1 MFNQSMIRRRSGL
14 ALCFVL
20 GVGLSACATSRS
32 VISVDV
38 PNRGPEAAGVPAK
51 IIEVVD
57 SRKFSVDPHNPSL
70 PSIGNASEITDPKL
84 TSRAVG
90 RKRNGF
96 GAALGDIVLP
106 EGQTVPGL
114 VRSAA
119 QQALREKGY
128 RVVESDSPDY
138 AAAAPLAL
146 NIEQFWTWMRP
157 GFSELKFYFEA
168 SVTIKGSDLVPGS
181 ADVVTARA
189 QLAAQTGM
197 ESNWKEVIQTGLDR
211 LAPAIKDKIKPASS
225 VRPVLGTE
233 ELSGPK
239 SQGSLSN
246 VTKPSAPP
254 STAPA
259 PNSMSSAEP
268 ALKVPPLASLGPDP
282 NSAALTSPNA
292 DAVRGLGAPSKDQPQ
307 PQLAGGSFVAFF
319 LERVQSADGRCSIR
333 VIGLIF
339 CRDGQVAAASI

>member
-106 EGQTVPGL
+106 EGQAVPGL

-128 RVVESDSPDY
+128 RVVEPDSPDY

-168 SVTIKGSDLVPGS
+168 SVTIKGSDLPGS
-181 ADVVTARA
+181 ADLVTARA
-189 QLAAQTGM
+189 QLGAQTADA
-197 ESNWKEVIQTGLDR
+197 LDHQLS
-211 LAPAIKDKIKPASS
+211 LARFVVSRQQP
-225 VRPVLGTE
+225 
-233 ELSGPK
+233 
-239 SQGSLSN
+239 
-246 VTKPSAPP
+246 
-254 STAPA
+254 TAP
-259 PNSMSSAEP
+259 SQQ
-268 ALKVPPLASLGPDP
+268 LATVDP
-282 NSAALTSPNA
+282 
-292 DAVRGLGAPSKDQPQ
+292 
-307 PQLAGGSFVAFF
+307 PQLGHGWRF
-319 LERVQSADGRCSIR
+319 RR
-333 VIGLIF
+333 
-339 CRDGQVAAASI
+339 